1 MELEKCCIFKVLHTI
16 QFVYV
21 MHLCGLHKQNIS
33 CQTVRVALWLSL
45 EDKTIEK
52 LKRKVR
58 EYNFYVETDDMN
70 HDKYSVLNYVESG
83 TTLNLFILNI
93 LMLLILLCSW
103 IKNPHVI
110 LFWIFGFIK
119 KEKLQNIFQIYLK
132 IKSTSMLTLPIQ
144 SILKDNNVERD
155 ERR

>member
-1 MELEKCCIFKVLHTI
+1 M
-16 QFVYV
+16 
-21 MHLCGLHKQNIS
+21 
-33 CQTVRVALWLSL
+33 RVALWLSL

-52 LKRKVR
+52 LKRKVG

-70 HDKYSVLNYVESG
+70 HDKYSVLNYVEAG

-93 LMLLILLCSW
+93 LMLLILLCPW
-103 IKNPHVI
+103 IKKSACNLI
-110 LFWIFGFIK
+110 LDIWFYK

-144 SILKDNNVERD
+144 STLKDNNVERD